1 MLRIFLFNG
10 RLSYSHNFVFVEILL
25 CSQMKPNLDEVYFLI
40 DNFEKI
46 IPNIH
51 NQIVLELICGYNTYK
66 NYNINYHIET

>member
-10 RLSYSHNFVFVEILL
+10 RLSYCHNFVFVEILL
-25 CSQMKPNLDEVYFLI
+25 CSQMKSNLDEVYFLI

-51 NQIVLELICGYNTYK
+51 NQIVLELICGYNAYK